1 MITSNLVSSSTIATP
16 VRVFKSTTTGDD
28 TGTNQER
35 AVTTIIMCNKEIP
48 NATDETIN
56 AVTISVHM
64 VKNGQVYSDS
74 NIIINNLIVPAG
86 ETVFF
91 AEERVVLGAGDEIW
105 IGADNANRLAVTVST
120 IPV

>member
-1 MITSNLVSSSTIATP
+1 MITSTLVSSWAIATP
-16 VRVFKSTTTGDD
+16 VRVFKSTNTGDAG
-28 TGTNQER
+28 GTNEER
-35 AVTTIIMCNKEIP
+35 AVTTIIMCNKETP

-74 NIIINNLIVPAG
+74 NIIINNLVVPAG